1 MVNLR
6 EKRETSIPSSSKKV
20 GKTDFTIIAAAGGI
34 TRKRKD
40 PAGFAYNFSIKSKKI
55 INNDVTIQ

>member
-40 PAGFAYNFSIKSKKI
+40 PDAAGRWMVSLI
-55 INNDVTIQ
+55 ISTSRE